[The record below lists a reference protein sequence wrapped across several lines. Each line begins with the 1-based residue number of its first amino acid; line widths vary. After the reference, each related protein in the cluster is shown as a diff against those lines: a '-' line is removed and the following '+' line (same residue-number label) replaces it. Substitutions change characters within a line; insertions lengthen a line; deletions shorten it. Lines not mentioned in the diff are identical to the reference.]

1 MSSASVNSFVV
12 ISDNFTVFIDLNTI
26 LDKLRSMLKDDSIP
40 MVSKIQAVSNFQTLL
55 NIRMTIISKLLPEK
69 DVSGCRSLKGE
80 IDNILNEIK
89 DLLVSEQKDK
99 VLDRL
104 DKLGSFKNNV
114 YIYCFK
120 FDVLRDEA
128 SKQID
133 TIDISTV
140 KLLVSASIYVQ
151 KLRSEYNKFVE
162 EDDDETFNHIVELI
176 NNYYIVITERNKLIE
191 AKDSESKSAVRD
203 EYLNMLKNIHDL
215 VNSDASRDDMKSEVG
230 KLVSHLIP
238 SSLSTRSMV
247 ILVGGVVES
256 NRYSLY

>member
-1 MSSASVNSFVV
+1 MSSDSVNSFVA

-26 LDKLRSMLKDDSIP
+26 LDKLRLMLKDDSIP
-40 MVSKIQAVSNFQTLL
+40 MVNKIQAVSNFQTLL
-55 NIRMTIISKLLPEK
+55 NIRMTIISKLLLDV
-69 DVSGCRSLKGE
+69 DVSNCRSLKE
-80 IDNILNEIK
+80 ELDKILDEIK

-104 DKLGSFKNNV
+104 YKLGSFKNNTF
-114 YIYCFK
+114 IYYFK

-128 SKQID
+128 SKRID
-133 TIDISTV
+133 TIDISIV
-140 KLLVSASIYVQ
+140 KLLVSASIYVL

-162 EDDDETFNHIVELI
+162 EDDDETFKNIVELI

-191 AKDSESKSAVRD
+191 AKDSESKSDIRD
-203 EYLNMLKNIHDL
+203 EYLDLLKRIHDL
-215 VNSDASRDDMKSEVG
+215 VNSDASRDDIKSEVG
-230 KLVSHLIP
+230 RFVSHLIP
-238 SSLSTRSMV
+238 GSLSTRSMV